1 MQDYDRSHVKSA
13 DILRPATPQ
22 QILVSVA
29 IALLAP
35 QRRLFLSN
43 SSHVDRTI
51 RFNVRRFFSFSFLFF
66 FLPLFDDQPGSRPVP
81 RSLSLLCSFFEFM
94 LPVSLAF
101 LFHQKMSDA
110 RRPGY
115 VYRTGAKETAQFS
128 IKRVLLKDRSHV
140 SNVRSVSPCSLTAC
154 LLARLLA

>member
-29 IALLAP
+29 IVLLAP

-43 SSHVDRTI
+43 TSRVLTA
-51 RFNVRRFFSFSFLFF
+51 RFDSTFDSLFFPFFS
-66 FLPLFDDQPGSRPVP
+66 LPLFNDQPGSRPVP
-81 RSLSLLCSFFEFM
+81 RSLSLLCRFYEFT

-101 LFHQKMSDA
+101 LFRQKMSDA
-110 RRPGY
+110 RRSEY
-115 VYRTGAKETAQFS
+115 VYRTGTKETAQFP
-128 IKRVLLKDRSHV
+128 IKCVLLKDRSHV
-140 SNVRSVSPCSLTAC
+140 SNVRSVSSCSLTAC